1 MSDDDYDVISNPGT
15 VSLENSV
22 DLDQTASIVRELPA
36 FEDVQDRFETTRW
49 AAEDIQAYV
58 RKGLNLPA
66 GSKYDTR
73 RVKIYVDG
81 AFDVFD
87 VGSVPCGIYFH
98 SGQLLNIDHADMRCN
113 CARPSSHFRLC
124 TSLSVCFQTTSCIR
138 TTQRPLGRTSRDLS
152 SLGTADG

>member
-1 MSDDDYDVISNPGT
+1 MGASSVLSDDDYDVISNPGT

-98 SGQLLNIDHADMRCN
+98 SGQLLN
-113 CARPSSHFRLC
+113 
-124 TSLSVCFQTTSCIR
+124 
-138 TTQRPLGRTSRDLS
+138 
-152 SLGTADG
+152 